1 MNKFGVT
8 LITYGL
14 NESENIENFFSWAE
28 IFISKITTNYEII
41 YIDDGS
47 TDDSIEILKKIKK
60 KNKKLTIII
69 NKKNYGPYYNL
80 KIGIT

>member
-1 MNKFGVT
+1 MNKLGVT

-47 TDDSIEILKKIKK
+47 IDDSLEIFKKAQK
-60 KNKKLTIII
+60 
-69 NKKNYGPYYNL
+69 
-80 KIGIT
+80 